1 MTHAS
6 IVDSIHMVDSGLVH
20 LSVDLEFVD
29 FLIADLKSLINSL
42 VE

>member
-6 IVDSIHMVDSGLVH
+6 SVDSIHMFDSGLVH
-20 LSVDLEFVD
+20 LSEDQKFVD
-29 FLIADLKSLINSL
+29 ILIADLKSLINSL